1 MIHDAPS
8 PILRRDGYTLA
19 IDEDFSG
26 SELDSALWIPY
37 YLPQWSSRAAAAARY
52 AVRDHTLRLL
62 IEADQAPWC
71 PEFDGWLR
79 VSSLQTGVFAGPLGS
94 GIGQHRYRKGLVVR
108 EEQPSAAL
116 FTPQYGLF
124 ELHARAL
131 DDPSNMVA
139 FWMIGYEDV
148 PHRAAEICVLEIF
161 GRDVRDD
168 HVSIGM
174 GLRSF
179 GDDQIRDDFT
189 RVTLAIDARDSHSY
203 AAEWTETYVAFYVDE
218 RLVKVVRQS
227 PAYPMQFMLG
237 IYELADEPALR
248 SPNERYPKEFVVE
261 RFQAYAPA
269 ARAVASP

>member
-148 PHRAAEICVLEIF
+148 PHRTAEICVLEIF
-161 GRDVRDD
+161 G
-168 HVSIGM
+168 
-174 GLRSF
+174 
-179 GDDQIRDDFT
+179 DFT
-189 RVTLAIDARDSHSY
+189 RVNLAIDARDSHSY

-218 RLVKVVRQS
+218 HLVKVVRQS

-237 IYELADEPALR
+237 IYELADGPALR

-269 ARAVASP
+269 ARAGA